1 MVNASA
7 RDMIEKEVVSVDG
20 GRIGTLCNVVVDVKT
35 GALIDLV
42 VKPDIGLDTSN
53 YRTDDDFV
61 LIPFTSV
68 RSIED
73 FVMVKKT

>member
-1 MVNASA
+1 MPKVSA
-7 RDMIEKEVVSVDG
+7 RDMIEKHVVSVDG
-20 GRIGTLCNVVVDVKT
+20 GRIGTLHNVVVDIKT

-42 VKPDIGLDTSN
+42 VKPDISLDTSG
-53 YRTDDDFV
+53 YRMDDDFV

-73 FVMVKKT
+73 FVMVDRT